1 MDTNLL
7 KPDYIF
13 ETSWEVCNKIG
24 GIHTVI
30 STKALTLVNEYKSNY
45 ILIGPDVWRDT
56 SDNPEFLEDPQLFK
70 SWKAKAGEE
79 GLHIRIGRWNI
90 EGSPVAVIVDFQSFT
105 PQKDAI
111 FSKFWETYKLDSLSG
126 QWDYVEP
133 ALFGYAAGKVI
144 ESFVKFN
151 LTIRDNVLAQFH
163 EWMTGTG
170 LLYLRMSMPQV
181 ATVFTTHATVL
192 GRSIAGNLLPLYG
205 AMTAYNPDQKAAEFN
220 VVAKQSLEKLSARHA
235 NCFTTVSEITGKE
248 CSHFLDKDVDIVT
261 PNGFE
266 DSFVPQKEEYDR
278 GRKAARERMTEVAKA
293 LFGEVSGNPMFIG
306 ISGRYEFKNKGI
318 DIFVKSLG
326 ELKKKNSLNREV
338 IAFVFI
344 PANHYGPRKDLQ
356 SILNNPGER
365 NTDGKILT
373 HNLHDADFD
382 PTLKE
387 IRNSGLTSETG
398 EKVKIV
404 FVPCYLYGDD
414 GIFNLTYY
422 QLLPGL
428 DLTVF
433 PSYYEP
439 WGYTPLESVAFHV
452 PTVTTTLAGFGLWV
466 KEKGP
471 SENTAVRVVERT
483 DTNDAE
489 VITAIAGTIL
499 EISNFDASRE
509 KESRADAFEVS
520 RIALW
525 SHFIEYY
532 ERAYDIALRDVQEVV
547 AQYTPSKELIEDI
560 PQVDKYQS
568 IDAPKWKRMLINKN
582 IPEKLI
588 ALEELANNLWWCWND
603 DAGDLFESIDAAA
616 WKESGQNPVVFL
628 GLIPYDKLIALENN
642 SAFMTSLNRVY
653 NRFVKYMQEKE
664 TRKDPKIAYFSMEYG
679 LHTSLKIYSG
689 GLGILAGD
697 YLKEASDLNANMVAV
712 GLLYRYGYFQ
722 QVISAHGEQM
732 AFHDSQDFTKIPAI
746 PIRDE
751 HGNWRTISIVFPG
764 RTLYARIWKVQVG
777 RIDLYLLDTDFE
789 DNTEY
794 DRSIT
799 HHLYGG
805 GEENRFKQE
814 ILLGIGGI
822 RALRAVGI
830 EAADVYHC
838 NEGHAAFIG
847 VERLF
852 EYIHRNN
859 LTFAEALEIVRSSS
873 LFTTHTPVPAG
884 HDSFTEGMLR
894 MYVSHYPAKLKITWE
909 QFMGLGK
916 LNVTDPNERFS
927 MSYLAANMSQA
938 INGVS
943 RLHGKVSQEIFA
955 PMWPGYIP
963 EELNVGYVTNGVHF
977 PTWTASEWKRLY
989 EKYFGADFENHQ
1001 LQIDRWNKIYEVP
1014 DKEIWR
1020 VRSIQRRLMI
1030 DYMKERLRN
1039 PTAKRYQN
1047 PKYIVEVAE
1056 RFNKSVLT
1064 IGFARRFATYKRAHL
1079 LFRNLARLSRIVN
1092 NKEMPVQFI
1101 FAGKAHPADKAG
1113 QDLIKMIVEIS
1124 KRPEFLGK
1132 IVFLQNYDMELASHL
1147 VSGVDVWLNTPTRP
1161 LEASGTSGE
1170 KAVMNGVLHFSVLDG
1185 WWAEGYTKDAGW
1197 MLPEEATY
1205 DNNDAQDELDAE
1217 TIYSLLENEI
1227 APLYY
1232 FRDSE
1237 DVPAGWVRYIKNSI
1251 AKVAS
1256 NFTTTRMFNDYMNRY
1271 YMPLYKRKMEMIK
1284 NDYAM
1289 AKDLSSWKKKV
1300 FRSWESIEVLST
1312 KTPDVLKEPIMV
1324 GQEYKCEVA
1333 VDLNELSPD
1342 DIGVEFLVVE
1352 MAAENGRMKLHE
1364 QKEFQLAGVSG
1375 RTAIYEVTML
1385 PFKTGAFEFGIR
1397 IFPKNPALPHRQ
1409 DFNLVKWI

>member
-1 MDTNLL
+1 MSTNLL

-56 SDNPEFLEDPQLFK
+56 SSNPEFIEDAQLFK
-70 SWKAKAGEE
+70 SWKIKAGEE
-79 GLHIRIGRWNI
+79 GLHIKVGRWNI
-90 EGSPVAVIVDFQSFT
+90 AGSPIAVIVDFQSFT
-105 PQKDAI
+105 PKKDEI
-111 FSKFWETYKLDSLSG
+111 FAKFWETYKLDSLSG
-126 QWDYVEP
+126 QWDYVEA

-144 ESFVKFN
+144 ESFVHFH
-151 LTIRDNVLAQFH
+151 LTIRDTVVVHFH
-163 EWMTGTG
+163 EWMTGMG
-170 LLYLRMSMPQV
+170 LLYLRMNMPQV
-181 ATVFTTHATVL
+181 ATIFTTHATVL

-205 AMTAYNPDQKAAEFN
+205 PMDSYNPEMKANEFN
-220 VVAKQSLEKLSARHA
+220 VTSKHSLEKLAAFHA

-248 CSHFLDKDVDIVT
+248 CSHFLSKDVDVVT

-266 DSFVPQKEEYDR
+266 DSFVPQDDEYTN
-278 GRKAARERMTEVAKA
+278 GRKAARDKMKDVAKA
-293 LFGEVSGNPMFIG
+293 LFGKISDNPMFVG

-318 DIFVKSLG
+318 DLFIKSLG
-326 ELKKKNSLNREV
+326 ELKAKNTLEREV
-338 IAFVFI
+338 IAFVLI

-356 SILNNPGER
+356 NILSHPGEQ
-365 NTDGKILT
+365 NNDGKILS
-373 HNLHDADFD
+373 HNLHDPETD
-382 PTLKE
+382 PILKE
-387 IRNSGLTSETG
+387 INNAGISNAIDDKI
-398 EKVKIV
+398 KVI
-404 FVPCYLYGDD
+404 FVPCYLNGSD

-422 QLLPGL
+422 QLLIGL
-428 DLTVF
+428 DLSVF

-466 KEKGP
+466 KDNNATG
-471 SENTAVRVVERT
+471 
-483 DTNDAE
+483 NDAVHVIKRDDYNDSE
-489 VITAIAGTIL
+489 VVSNVSETIL
-499 EISNFDASRE
+499 AISRLDENGEKKKRE
-509 KESRADAFEVS
+509 DAFNAS

-525 SHFIEYY
+525 SNFIIYY
-532 ERAYDIALRDVQEVV
+532 KEAFDVALRDVQEIVI
-547 AQYTPSKELIEDI
+547 QYSPNKELIEDI
-560 PQVDKYQS
+560 PQVDKFHAAYT
-568 IDAPKWKRMLINKN
+568 PKWKRMLINKN
-582 IPEKLI
+582 IPDKLKP
-588 ALEELANNLWWCWND
+588 LEELANNLWWCWND
-603 DAGDLFESIDAAA
+603 DAEELFKSIDTVA
-616 WKESGQNPVVFL
+616 WEESQKNPVVFL
-628 GLIPYDKLIALENN
+628 ELIPYNKMKALEKNPD
-642 SAFMTSLNRVY
+642 FMSNLDRVHS
-653 NRFVKYMQEKE
+653 RFEEYMKAKE
-664 TRKDPKIAYFSMEYG
+664 SRQDPKIAYFSMEYG
-679 LHTSLKIYSG
+679 LHSSLKIYSG

-712 GLLYRYGYFQ
+712 GLIYRYGYFQ
-722 QVISAHGEQM
+722 QVISSQGEQM

-751 HGNWRTISIVFPG
+751 NGNWVTISIVFPG

-777 RIDLYLLDTDFE
+777 RVDLYLLDTDFE
-789 DNTEY
+789 DNIEQ

-822 RALRAVGI
+822 RALRTMGI
-830 EAADVYHC
+830 KADVYHC

-852 EYIHRNN
+852 EYIHQKK

-894 MYVSHYPAKLKITWE
+894 MYISHYPDKLKISWQ

-916 LNVTDPNERFS
+916 LNASDPNERFS
-927 MSYLAANMSQA
+927 MSYLAANLSQE

-943 RLHGKVSQEIFA
+943 KLHGKVSQEIFA
-955 PMWPGYIP
+955 PMWPGYLS

-977 PTWTASEWKRLY
+977 PTWTSVEWKRLY
-989 EKYFGADFENHQ
+989 EKYFGADFINHQ
-1001 LQIDRWNKIYEVP
+1001 LETDRWDKIYEVP
-1014 DKEIWR
+1014 DKEIWQLR
-1020 VRSIQRRLMI
+1020 NSQRKNMV
-1030 DYMKERLRN
+1030 DYMKDRLRN
-1039 PTAKRYQN
+1039 SVIKAYQN
-1047 PKYIVEVAE
+1047 PKYFVDVAE
-1056 RFNKSVLT
+1056 RFNKNILT

-1079 LFRNLARLSRIVN
+1079 LFRNLERLSKIVN
-1092 NKEMPVQFI
+1092 NPEMPVQFL

-1113 QDLIKMIVEIS
+1113 QDLIKMIVEMS

-1132 IVFLQNYDMELASHL
+1132 IVFLQNYDMELASHM

-1185 WWAEGYTKDAGW
+1185 WWAEGYVKDAGW
-1197 MLPEEATY
+1197 MLPEEAMY
-1205 DNNDAQDELDAE
+1205 EDNNAQDELDAE
-1217 TIYSLLENEI
+1217 TIYALIENEI

-1232 FRDSE
+1232 FRDAD
-1237 DVPAGWVRYIKNSI
+1237 DVPTGWVHFIKNSI

-1256 NFTTTRMFNDYMNRY
+1256 NFTTTRMFTDYVNRY
-1271 YMPLYKRKMEMIK
+1271 YTPLYKRRCDMVK
-1284 NDYAM
+1284 NDYEM
-1289 AKDLSSWKKKV
+1289 AKELSSWKKKV
-1300 FRSWESIEVLST
+1300 FRSWESIEVLSI
-1312 KTPDVLKEPIMV
+1312 KTPDVLKEQIIV

-1333 VDLNELSPD
+1333 IDLNELDPE
-1342 DIGVEFLVVE
+1342 DIGIEFLIVE
-1352 MAAENGRMKLHE
+1352 MISETGQTKLYDH
-1364 QKEFQLAGVSG
+1364 KEFELAGVSG
-1375 RTAIYEVTML
+1375 RTAIYEVSLL
-1385 PFKTGAFEFGIR
+1385 PFKTGAFDFGIR
-1397 IFPKNPALPHRQ
+1397 MFPKNPALPHRQ